1 MPSDSATS
9 KVRLDWSR
17 LLGFDL
23 AEAADE
29 RRAPARLADARLNKL
44 GAKVGT
50 KKDVSDIRLK
60 TDIRRTGTAAH
71 GLPLYTFRYVGEPGL
86 YEGVMAQDVLGVMP
100 AAVSIAEDGYY
111 RVDYELLGIPFR
123 RLH

>member
-1 MPSDSATS
+1 MASDRRMPT
-9 KVRLDWSR
+9 VRLDWSR

-23 AEAADE
+23 AD
-29 RRAPARLADARLNKL
+29 PAGENPVPAKLADARLNKL
-44 GAKVGT
+44 GAKVGF
-50 KKDVSDIRLK
+50 KKKSDVRLKSDIRR
-60 TDIRRTGTAAH
+60 IGTAAH
-71 GLPLYTFRYVGEPGL
+71 DLPLYAFRYLGEAGL

-100 AAVSIAEDGYY
+100 EAVSVAEDGYY